1 MPHLSQ
7 TRPSNLC
14 QMTRAISSDGPPSD
28 DLDEAPYHENVR
40 TTSVPTKSGTEVV
53 IRPQPQS
60 DGPTSTSG
68 PSSRPSSK
76 ASEIDLDDAELIK
89 ALSAEPSTIHFD
101 CPARTIQKPS
111 AESVPELEFIFRPY
125 KSDVNV
131 SSKPRSAQTSRSS
144 LPASSASFE
153 KSNQE
158 HEVSIRSAHRD
169 PADVPTPQGLSRLF
183 PWLALWLTLNLE
195 APIEF
200 QMDSQ
205 PPGSRLFQNA
215 SVQVQNA
222 SPSPSTST
230 KSARRSRSSSMQTSK
245 QLQRKQPVTNRVSP
259 SRPHKTIQTPDEQT
273 TEQMTNSTDSGL
285 TKRKPISADGVA
297 QESKDTNGPRETTG
311 DLEVIFSL
319 EEKPTINLGKVSVPR
334 SIQHVES
341 QRRALGEE
349 AQARSKLLQVESED
363 VLMEERGDFEHL
375 SDGDNTIPIRETHQL
390 IVESEPCGSSHTT
403 SGDQRSAQDLCVV
416 ADQSPVREQESV
428 QMQHS
433 VEAQLADDVHHV
445 NGDHLFTEKHPS
457 AELERTIPP
466 ELQVET
472 VGQIPPQTED
482 RGPQRPKPLPDTTS
496 TRAHGQQLLPG
507 VSGCSGPSGVAK
519 KKAKSSTSESA
530 VRGPMLRS
538 KSIHGSPQYTAA
550 QLYQLADYMKEQER
564 MQEKQEWL
572 RALAMKQA
580 ELEKANKQKSSLEV
594 ECVGLKDSLKRY
606 SGMSEKLKQIIV
618 AYNGLGR
625 DMTAL
630 QHTRASYDRGFRSLK
645 NQLDTNLN
653 AATKATEQS
662 IVKLDKVK
670 TDILSLVK
678 ECKVSLITLAREKSD
693 LKKRLSETST
703 MLAQERECQ
712 AAFDQRLQSL
722 NAEKKTTGEMLNGCT
737 SKIDDRLHGFK
748 SLIEQS
754 NSSSATSSNELLE
767 LMKKE
772 TAAMSD
778 QVRSSVANIEMM
790 KTSTEKL
797 SAGFEKHIQ
806 DFKAANTQTSETHIE
821 VDNKVMAAL
830 ELIKSDFKTWE
841 ALAEKNAALHESVS
855 TEKQQSQS
863 SKEMVEKLKVDLDQ
877 KSSDERSLR
886 TRLKELQSSQV
897 DLQFAKTSAEADKVK
912 LLELARSEG
921 NLKQELEKSKSQNAE
936 NMATI
941 AAMDEQKKNLQR
953 GKSDLQSQ
961 FREAVKDLE
970 QARRVV
976 PDFGPE
982 EARIKAAAKKQSDE
996 TIAEVHTQVRKLNV
1010 DFNNKMLRQEKKK
1023 EEVDRE
1029 LAAREKTVKD
1039 LQLELERLRQEFGSR
1054 SATSWS
1060 EEVRLKNEQIKL
1072 LKDEKVAAGGR
1083 LEKLQQTLE
1092 AHSHSAK
1099 DAAQKLQQSHSRIER
1114 LDQSNTTMQ
1123 GKIKS
1128 LEQSLEASQILK
1140 EASDKAHQE
1149 ALVLQSQTSGNQ
1161 LNALEVRLN
1170 EVESRKCAVE
1180 SKLSDLERQS
1190 SDEVKQLQHEL
1201 TTLQQGLGDAKIRL
1215 KEMDERYTKHEEV
1228 IKQKD
1233 PEIDKLKQDL
1243 ANAHTAAIQI
1253 PNSQPH
1259 EDSENPPTKKSRR
1272 VVNRNASSVSKP
1284 TSSAIS
1290 AGDAQTT
1297 NGVTQSIQTRG
1308 TGSSM
1313 FGPSSKS
1320 RGDSLDEH
1328 GPEGVTHEDEDMLD
1342 LDNAVLRFAKTNSRP
1357 TTSQSET
1364 QNALSLGSK
1373 EILDDEGVRLRSQAS
1388 RTQTVAQLQ
1397 HQKQILSSSLSSPIS
1412 PSDAWRETAQID
1424 AGETQSQDQSGIFQQ
1439 ESYGLGI
1446 QNQHESL
1453 DFSGETQQQSMDLG
1467 TFVDLVVKPHSAF
1480 ETPLKAGGKNLQ
1492 GVGRK
1497 LTLRPESQTRSQS
1510 RPGAL
1515 PSITTPRLLKA
1526 SAVLA
1531 QQKKVSALSSG
1542 PHNFKTG
1549 GITKGK
1555 RTSVDEAEEEEE
1567 EEEAGVYSAPSSS
1580 VRGSVSPQKRSAS
1593 QSTRNNKRQRKDTT
1607 TVSLPSTRQRS
1618 AITAPRRSQTTVK
1631 SSSQNRGPSASQGA
1645 ATPAPQRRRSVR
1657 NNREQSMMSR
1667 FNDEMMR

>member
-7 TRPSNLC
+7 IRPSNLS

-28 DLDEAPYHENVR
+28 DLHEAFYHENVR

-60 DGPTSTSG
+60 DDPTSTSG

-89 ALSAEPSTIHFD
+89 TLSAGPSTIHFD
-101 CPARTIQKPS
+101 CPARTIEKPS
-111 AESVPELEFIFRPY
+111 AESVPESGFIFRPH
-125 KSDVNV
+125 KSDVSA
-131 SSKPRSAQTSRSS
+131 SSKPQSTQISRSS

-169 PADVPTPQGLSRLF
+169 PADVSTPQGLSSLF
-183 PWLALWLTLNLE
+183 SWLAPWLILNLE

-200 QMDSQ
+200 QRDSQ
-205 PPGSRLFQNA
+205 PPGSRLFQDA

-222 SPSPSTST
+222 SPSSSAFTQ
-230 KSARRSRSSSMQTSK
+230 SARRFRSSSMQASK
-245 QLQRKQPVTNRVSP
+245 QLQRKQSVPDRVSP
-259 SRPHKTIQTPDEQT
+259 SPPHKTTQTLDEKTTEQT
-273 TEQMTNSTDSGL
+273 TASTDNGM
-285 TKRKPISADGVA
+285 TERKSISADGVA
-297 QESKDTNGPRETTG
+297 QESKDTVGPRETTG
-311 DLEVIFSL
+311 DLEIIFSL

-334 SIQHVES
+334 SIQHAES
-341 QRRALGEE
+341 QCRGLGEE
-349 AQARSKLLQVESED
+349 AQAKSKLPQVDSED
-363 VLMEERGDFEHL
+363 VPMEDSGDFEHL
-375 SDGDNTIPIRETHQL
+375 SGGDNTIPIRETHQP
-390 IVESEPCGSSHTT
+390 IVESEPCGSPHTT
-403 SGDQRSAQDLCVV
+403 SGDQRSAQDLGV
-416 ADQSPVREQESV
+416 AADKSLVKEQESV
-428 QMQHS
+428 QIQQS
-433 VEAQLADDVHHV
+433 VDAQLADDVQHV
-445 NGDHLFTEKHPS
+445 NGDHPSTEKYPS
-457 AELERTIPP
+457 AGVTRTIPP

-472 VGQIPPQTED
+472 VGQTPPLMG
-482 RGPQRPKPLPDTTS
+482 RHGPQRSNPLPNTTS
-496 TRAHGQQLLPG
+496 AQARGQQLLHG
-507 VSGCSGPSGVAK
+507 VSDRSGPSKVVK
-519 KKAKSSTSESA
+519 KKTKPSTSESVA
-530 VRGPMLRS
+530 RGPMPRPRPT
-538 KSIHGSPQYTAA
+538 HAPPQYTAA
-550 QLYQLADYMKEQER
+550 QLYQLAGYVKEQER
-564 MQEKQEWL
+564 VQEKQEWL

-594 ECVGLKDSLKRY
+594 ECAGLKDSLKRY
-606 SGMSEKLKQIIV
+606 SGMSGKLKQIIV

-653 AATKATEQS
+653 AATKVTEQS
-662 IVKLDKVK
+662 ILKLDKLK
-670 TDILSLVK
+670 TDSLSLVE
-678 ECKVSLITLAREKSD
+678 ECKVSLITLTREKSD

-703 MLAQERECQ
+703 MLTQERERQ

-722 NAEKKTTGEMLNGCT
+722 NAEKKTTEEMLNGCT
-737 SKIDDRLHGFK
+737 SKIDDQLSSFK

-754 NSSSATSSNELLE
+754 NSSSATSLNELLE

-778 QVRSSVANIEMM
+778 QVRSSMANTEAV
-790 KTSTEKL
+790 KTSIEKL
-797 SAGFEKHIQ
+797 SAG
-806 DFKAANTQTSETHIE
+806 AANTQTWETHTG

-841 ALAEKNAALHESVS
+841 ALAEKNAALRESVG

-863 SKEMVEKLKVDLDQ
+863 SKEMVEKLKVDLEQ

-886 TRLKELQSSQV
+886 TRIKELQSSQV
-897 DLQFAKTSAEADKVK
+897 DLQLAKTSAEADKVK
-912 LLELARSEG
+912 LLELATSEG

-941 AAMDEQKKNLQR
+941 AAMNEQKKNLQR
-953 GKSDLQSQ
+953 EKSELQSQ
-961 FREAVKDLE
+961 FREAAKDLE
-970 QARRVV
+970 QARRAV

-996 TIAEVHTQVRKLNV
+996 TIVKAHTQVRKLNV
-1010 DFNNKMLRQEKKK
+1010 DFNNTMLRQEKKK

-1083 LEKLQQTLE
+1083 FEKLQQTLE
-1092 AHSHSAK
+1092 AHNHSAK
-1099 DAAQKLQQSHSRIER
+1099 DAAQKLQHSHAQIER

-1123 GKIKS
+1123 GKIES
-1128 LEQSLEASQILK
+1128 LEQSLEVSQTLK
-1140 EASDKAHQE
+1140 KASDRAHQE
-1149 ALVLQSQTSGNQ
+1149 ALALQSQTSGNQ
-1161 LNALEVRLN
+1161 LDALEVRLN

-1180 SKLSDLERQS
+1180 SKLSDLES
-1190 SDEVKQLQHEL
+1190 SGEVKQLQHEL
-1201 TTLQQGLGDAKIRL
+1201 ATLQQSLGDAKICL
-1215 KEMDERYTKHEEV
+1215 KEMIERYTKQEEV
-1228 IKQKD
+1228 VKQKD
-1233 PEIDKLKQDL
+1233 SEIDKLMQNL

-1253 PNSQPH
+1253 PDSQPY
-1259 EDSENPPTKKSRR
+1259 ENAENPPTKRIRR
-1272 VVNRNASSVSKP
+1272 AVNRNASSVSKP

-1290 AGDAQTT
+1290 TGDTQIT
-1297 NGVTQSIQTRG
+1297 NGVTESIQTRG
-1308 TGSSM
+1308 TGSPM
-1313 FGPSSKS
+1313 FRPFSKS
-1320 RGDSLDEH
+1320 RGDSLDMH
-1328 GPEGVTHEDEDMLD
+1328 GPEGATHEDEDMLD

-1364 QNALSLGSK
+1364 QNALSLGSE

-1397 HQKQILSSSLSSPIS
+1397 HQERILSSSSLSSPIS

-1424 AGETQSQDQSGIFQQ
+1424 AGKTQSQDQSGTFQQ
-1439 ESYGLGI
+1439 QSYDLSV

-1453 DFSGETQQQSMDLG
+1453 DFSGETQQQSLDLS
-1467 TFVDLVVKPHSAF
+1467 TFDDLVVKPHSVF
-1480 ETPLKAGGKNLQ
+1480 ETPLKVGGKNLQ

-1497 LTLRPESQTRSQS
+1497 LTPRPESQTRSQS

-1515 PSITTPRLLKA
+1515 PSITTPRLPKA

-1555 RTSVDEAEEEEE
+1555 RTSVDEAEK

-1593 QSTRNNKRQRKDTT
+1593 QSTKNNKRQRKNTT

-1618 AITAPRRSQTTVK
+1618 AIPAPRRSQTMAK
-1631 SSSQNRGPSASQGA
+1631 SSSQSEGPTASQGA
-1645 ATPAPQRRRSVR
+1645 ATSTPAPQRRRSER
-1657 NNREQSMMSR
+1657 NSEQTR
-1667 FNDEMMR
+1667 FDYVQRHI